1 MDKDTERG
9 SNLVKLLKSAS
20 LTDVSKEYLELGL
33 DTFLESGAMKDI
45 PLVSSIAGIIDVTG
59 AVRDQLLADK
69 LIRFMSQLSEL
80 PSAERIKMAEKLNA
94 DDKFAGRAGATLIE
108 ILDRLESKGKPELA
122 ANFFAAYSR
131 SKISFEELRRI
142 LVSLERL
149 PSFDIEELEAFSRS
163 GIEDSMK
170 MDESL
175 LLTFVN
181 AGLGKNNGGFDGG
194 VILPTELCHLFV
206 KCGFK
211 RSGSGA
217 QKG

>member
-59 AVRDQLLADK
+59 AIRDQLLADK

-94 DDKFAGRAGATLIE
+94 DDKFAGRAGAALIE

-131 SKISFEELRRI
+131 SKISFEELRRL

-163 GIEDSMK
+163 GI
-170 MDESL
+170 
-175 LLTFVN
+175 
-181 AGLGKNNGGFDGG
+181 
-194 VILPTELCHLFV
+194 
-206 KCGFK
+206 
-211 RSGSGA
+211 
-217 QKG
+217 